1 MFIIQKLI
9 DFFNN
14 KVNSEKISC
23 KKCKGSGIVD
33 LDNPIICKNCNGK
46 ICYLCE
52 NKGPV
57 QLMKEC
63 ELCCGEGLLI
73 I

>member
-46 ICYLCE
+46 IL
-52 NKGPV
+52 V
-57 QLMKEC
+57 M
-63 ELCCGEGLLI
+63 
-73 I
+73 